1 MKAMSYAPPARDRI
15 PAMSTLG
22 PAHPI
27 QLSVPVRTS
36 RIFYGWW
43 IVVAVSILWL
53 YGAAYPFTFGIFLNA
68 FSKEY
73 GWGMGALSAA
83 FSLGAIGGGVLG
95 PLVGYLVDRF
105 GPRLVMMAGVV
116 LTGVAFLL
124 VQFVS
129 SLALFYILFGLL
141 LPVATGPVFIGG
153 SAAVANWFQRR
164 RAFALAILTT
174 AWVAGGAVVAPS
186 GAWLVNHFGW
196 QQTAT
201 IFGLVY
207 LVTALP
213 LCLVIRHKP
222 EPYGYL
228 PDGASPQPVS
238 TSNPGQVGRNAGGA
252 SLADQA
258 ADFTLAQAVKTRAF
272 WMLALAGIGLSLTN
286 SSVMAHQIPLLTH
299 RGFTPQT
306 AANALGLMA
315 LFSAVGR
322 PFMGYLGDRYDK
334 RILLGAF
341 VAMMAVGTLVL
352 GLAQGIGMVY
362 LYALLF
368 GVGFAVFPVTMAMV
382 ADYFG
387 RRFFATIQQT
397 IQAVGTLGFATG
409 PFFVGR
415 LFDSTGEYR
424 GAFIAISAACFGA
437 SLLYLFSRK
446 PRSQQLT
453 QQATE
458 QRP

>member
-1 MKAMSYAPPARDRI
+1 MSPSDPAKSI
-15 PAMSTLG
+15 P
-22 PAHPI
+22 
-27 QLSVPVRTS
+27 LSVPIGRS

-43 IVVAVSILWL
+43 IVASVSLLWL
-53 YGAAYPFTFGIFLNA
+53 YGAAYPFTFGIFINA

-83 FSLGAIGGGVLG
+83 FSVGAIGGGVLG

-124 VQFVS
+124 VRSIS
-129 SLALFYILFGLL
+129 SLGLFYLIFGFL
-141 LPVATGPVFIGG
+141 LPAATGPVFIGG
-153 SAAVANWFQRR
+153 SAAVANWFHRR
-164 RAFALAILTT
+164 RAFALSILTT
-174 AWVAGGAVVAPS
+174 AWVAGGAVIAPS
-186 GAWLVNHFGW
+186 SAWLVNHLGW

-201 IFGLVY
+201 IFGLAY

-228 PDGASPQPVS
+228 PDGAPAVHES
-238 TSNPGQVGRNAGGA
+238 TSNPGQVGHEAGVA
-252 SLADQA
+252 SQAGQA

-272 WMLALAGIGLSLTN
+272 WMLALAGIGLSMTN
-286 SSVMAHQIPLLTH
+286 SSVTAHQVPLLTH

-334 RILLGAF
+334 RLLLGAF
-341 VAMMAVGTLVL
+341 VAMMAAGTLVL
-352 GLAQGIGMVY
+352 GIAQGIGSVY

-368 GVGFAVFPVTMAMV
+368 GVGFAIFPVTMAMV

-397 IQAVGTLGFATG
+397 IQAVGTVGFASG
-409 PFFVGR
+409 PFLVGR
-415 LFDSTGEYR
+415 FFDSTNEYR
-424 GAFIAISAACFGA
+424 GAFIAISVACLGAA
-437 SLLYLFSRK
+437 LLYLLSRK
-446 PRSQQLT
+446 PGRRELQEEVS
-453 QQATE
+453 E
-458 QRP
+458 QRS

>member
-1 MKAMSYAPPARDRI
+1 
-15 PAMSTLG
+15 
-22 PAHPI
+22 
-27 QLSVPVRTS
+27 
-36 RIFYGWW
+36 
-43 IVVAVSILWL
+43 
-53 YGAAYPFTFGIFLNA
+53 FGIFINA

-83 FSLGAIGGGVLG
+83 FSVGAIGGGVLG

-105 GPRLVMMAGVV
+105 GPRLVMMIAVV

-124 VQFVS
+124 VRFVN
-129 SLALFYILFGLL
+129 SLGLFYLLFGFL

-153 SAAVANWFQRR
+153 SAAVANWFHRR
-164 RAFALAILTT
+164 RAFALSILTT
-174 AWVAGGAVVAPS
+174 AWVAGGAVIAPS
-186 GAWLVNHFGW
+186 SAWLVNHLGW

-213 LCLVIRHKP
+213 LCLVIRHMP

-228 PDGASPQPVS
+228 PDGDLPNPESP
-238 TSNPGQVGRNAGGA
+238 SNPGQVGREAGGA
-252 SLADQA
+252 GQADQA

-272 WMLALAGIGLSLTN
+272 WMLALAGIGLSMTN
-286 SSVMAHQIPLLTH
+286 SSVTAHQVPLLTH

-334 RILLGAF
+334 RLLLGGF
-341 VAMMAVGTLVL
+341 LAMMAAGILVL
-352 GLAQGIGMVY
+352 GLAQSMGQVY
-362 LYALLF
+362 LYALLY

-397 IQAVGTLGFATG
+397 IQAIGVLGFASG
-409 PFFVGR
+409 PFLVGR
-415 LFDSTGEYR
+415 LFDATNEYR
-424 GAFIAISAACFGA
+424 VAFMGVSAVCLVTAI
-437 SLLYLFSRK
+437 LYLFSRK
-446 PRSQQLT
+446 PGQQRLP
-453 QQATE
+453 QQDSK
-458 QRP
+458 

>member
-1 MKAMSYAPPARDRI
+1 
-15 PAMSTLG
+15 MSTSD
-22 PAHPI
+22 PAKSI
-27 QLSVPVRTS
+27 QLSVPVRRS

-53 YGAAYPFTFGIFLNA
+53 YGAVYPFTFGIFINA

-73 GWGMGALSAA
+73 GWSMGVLSAA
-83 FSLGAIGGGVLG
+83 FSVGAIGMGVLG

-116 LTGVAFLL
+116 LMGVAFLL
-124 VQFVS
+124 VRFVG
-129 SLALFYILFGLL
+129 SLGLFYLLFGFL
-141 LPVATGPVFIGG
+141 LPVATGPVSIGG

-164 RAFALAILTT
+164 RAFALSVLTT
-174 AWVAGGAVVAPS
+174 AWIAGGAVIAPS
-186 GAWLVNHFGW
+186 SAWLVNHFGW

-228 PDGASPQPVS
+228 PDGASPDPAS
-238 TSNPGQVGRNAGGA
+238 PSNPGQVGRKAGVA
-252 SLADQA
+252 SLADQG

-272 WMLALAGIGLSLTN
+272 WMLALAGIGFSMTN
-286 SSVMAHQIPLLTH
+286 SSVTAHQVPLLAH
-299 RGFTPQT
+299 RGFSPQT

-334 RILLGAF
+334 RLLLGAF
-341 VAMMAVGTLVL
+341 VAVVAVGTLVFS
-352 GLAQGIGMVY
+352 LAQGIGLVY
-362 LYALLF
+362 TYALLF
-368 GVGFAVFPVTMAMV
+368 GVGFAIFPVTMAVV

-387 RRFFATIQQT
+387 RMFFATIQQT
-397 IQAVGTLGFATG
+397 IQAVGTVGFASG
-409 PFFVGR
+409 PFLVGR
-415 LFDSTGEYR
+415 FFDSTSEYR
-424 GAFIAISAACFGA
+424 GAFMSISVVCFGA
-437 SLLYLFSRK
+437 SLLYLLSRK
-446 PRSQQLT
+446 PRRQQFK
-453 QQATE
+453 QEDSE
-458 QRP
+458 QRS